1 MNHEKYIRLFALTT
15 KDESLYP
22 LRVAL
27 RQKLQWLGVDKSVP
41 FEPLQDD
48 EPRELTG
55 SVNHVVAFVEK
66 TLSPK
71 QIAPSETDYDRL
83 VAEAEKRVMLLQ
95 RLAATINTDTEAPQE
110 PTVMVFEPEVVE
122 PEVVEPEAVEPE
134 IAEPEVVEP
143 VTESQTP
150 LSVLAL
156 DPSVRK
162 RLDDALLTLG
172 DDAPTTVEG
181 LVQFAAVSDPVE
193 LPHLGKSSWAKI
205 QKAIDELGI

>member
-1 MNHEKYIRLFALTT
+1 
-15 KDESLYP
+15 
-22 LRVAL
+22 
-27 RQKLQWLGVDKSVP
+27 
-41 FEPLQDD
+41 
-48 EPRELTG
+48 
-55 SVNHVVAFVEK
+55 
-66 TLSPK
+66 
-71 QIAPSETDYDRL
+71 
-83 VAEAEKRVMLLQ
+83 
-95 RLAATINTDTEAPQE
+95 
-110 PTVMVFEPEVVE
+110 MVF
-122 PEVVEPEAVEPE
+122 EPEAVEPE
-134 IAEPEVVEP
+134 IVEPEAIEPEAIEPEAVGPEVVEP